1 MDTDV
6 RARKALKT
14 AIEAEKK
21 SLKNYLEFGL
31 KTDDASGKNMFL
43 RLASD
48 ELEHVNILERQSQS
62 LQESGDWLKIEI
74 EPSDVEM
81 IVPRLGEKDVKIRG
95 TSGQDQVTALH
106 IALALEK
113 RAQEFYA
120 NQAKQTD
127 DRKAREMYLRL
138 AEMEEAHYELIQ
150 AEIDAIGNTGFWLGL
165 REFSLEIE

>member
-1 MDTDV
+1 MDTEV
-6 RARKALKT
+6 KARKALKT

>member
-1 MDTDV
+1 MDSEV
-6 RARKALKT
+6 RAGKALKT

-31 KTDDASGKNMFL
+31 KTDDPSGKNMFL

-48 ELEHVNILERQSQS
+48 ELEHLNILQRQSQS

-106 IALALEK
+106 AALALEK
-113 RAQEFYA
+113 RAHDFYA
-120 NQAKQTD
+120 GQAKLTD

-138 AEMEEAHYELIQ
+138 AEMEAAHYELIQ

>member
-1 MDTDV
+1 MDIETK
-6 RARKALKT
+6 ARRALKT
-14 AIEAEKK
+14 AIVAEKK
-21 SLKNYLEFGL
+21 SLANYLEFGL
-31 KTDDASGKNMFL
+31 RTDDASGKNMFL

-106 IALALEK
+106 TALALEK
-113 RAQEFYA
+113 RSHDFYA
-120 NQAKQTD
+120 VQARQTND
-127 DRKAREMYLRL
+127 AKAREMYQRL
-138 AEMEEAHYELIQ
+138 AEMEAAHYELVQ

>member
-1 MDTDV
+1 MDSEA

-14 AIEAEKK
+14 AIEGEKK

-48 ELEHVNILERQSQS
+48 ELEHLNILERQSQS
-62 LQESGDWLKIEI
+62 LLKSGDWLKIEI

-106 IALALEK
+106 VALALEK
-113 RAQEFYA
+113 RAHDFYA
-120 NQAKQTD
+120 NQGRHTG
-127 DRKAREMYLRL
+127 DRKARDMYLRL